1 MLVDKRVGQEVCGL
15 IEPRHDWTKNLGDYG
30 GNQRKKSDFTL
41 FRMVDIKLLTAG
53 VQKGV
58 KEEVSG

>member
-1 MLVDKRVGQEVCGL
+1 LVDKRVCQEVCGL
-15 IEPRHDWTKNLGDYG
+15 IEPRHDWAKNLGE
-30 GNQRKKSDFTL
+30 RKKSDFTL